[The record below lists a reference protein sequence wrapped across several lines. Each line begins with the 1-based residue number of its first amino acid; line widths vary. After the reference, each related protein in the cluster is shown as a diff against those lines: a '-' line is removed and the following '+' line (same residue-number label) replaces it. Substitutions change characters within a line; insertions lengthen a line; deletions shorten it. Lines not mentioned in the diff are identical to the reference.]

1 MARKKIN
8 SAPWRDDAIEAVRTL
23 RAGGVILHATD
34 TVWGLACDATQPEA
48 VKKLRDIKGKPNISP
63 LLVLVADDG
72 LIQKHIEVVPDAAWD
87 LFECSDKPTTVVMPG
102 GRDVDPT
109 ILGEDKSLGIRR
121 VEDEWSMFV
130 SRGLNRPIVST
141 SANKTGASTP
151 ARFCD
156 IERDIVNKVDFTSTH
171 RATENTNHK
180 SSFMVAFDKAGRFSI
195 IRQ

>member
-48 VKKLRDIKGKPNISP
+48 VKKLRDIKEKSDCSP
-63 LLVLVADDG
+63 FLVLVADDG

-87 LFECSDKPTTVVMPG
+87 LYECSDKPTTVVMPG
-102 GRDVDPT
+102 GRDVDLS
-109 ILGEDKSLGIRR
+109 ILGEENSLGIRR
-121 VEDEWSMFV
+121 VEDEWIVFV

-141 SANKTGASTP
+141 SANKTGAPTP
-151 ARFCD
+151 ARFSD
-156 IERDIVNKVDFTSTH
+156 IDRDIIEEVDFTSAH
-171 RATENTNHK
+171 RTTEKACDK

-195 IRQ
+195 LRQ